1 MTAPAGIGELN
12 ERSLH
17 RALKARYATAGSR
30 VEERIDGFVAD
41 IVGEDGIIEI
51 HTGNFWPLKRKLPK
65 LLRRHAVTLVHPI
78 AADRYLL
85 RIPNVEDAPT
95 TRRKSPKHGSVF
107 GIFGVLTSIATL
119 LEHPR
124 MSLHVAMTV
133 EDAVQVWDPRAR
145 RRRGGWTTVDR
156 QLVEVVE
163 THRIDAM
170 RDLFAFVDDRLGEE
184 FTTQDLATAMGTP
197 RRLGQQAAFCF
208 REAGVC
214 DVVGKQGN
222 ALVYGRSEAA

>member
-1 MTAPAGIGELN
+1 MATPPGIGELN

-17 RALKARYATAGSR
+17 RALKARYATQDSR

-41 IVGEDGIIEI
+41 IVQGGRIIEI
-51 HTGNFWPLKRKLPK
+51 HTGNFWPLKRKP
-65 LLRRHAVTLVHPI
+65 
-78 AADRYLL
+78 
-85 RIPNVEDAPT
+85 
-95 TRRKSPKHGSVF
+95 PKHGSVF

-124 MSLHVAMTV
+124 MSLHIAMTV

-156 QLVEVVE
+156 QLVEVLE

-170 RDLFAFVDDRLGEE
+170 RDLFAFVDDRLAEE
-184 FTTQDLATAMGTP
+184 FTTQDLAAAMGTS

-214 DVVGKQGN
+214 DISGKRGN
-222 ALVYGRSEAA
+222 ALVYQRSNSPS